1 MAQLRNLRTDID
13 LIADVMG
20 RQVTVEAGGVL
31 DVPDEHLARVSAAN
45 PQLTS
50 LGETEV
56 RLTARA
62 IPLDVERVAVPREYV
77 VGVDPTE
84 PENRPGT
91 LVFSAPG
98 TPEAPV
104 GVASAPLEESTRAA
118 KGARAGSD
126 DAARDVAR
134 RVEEQRQAELQRAAQ
149 RGQQRSGDKK

>member
-1 MAQLRNLRTDID
+1 MAQVRNLRDVAIA
-13 LIADVMG
+13 ADVMG
-20 RQVTVEAGGVL
+20 NTVSVEAGGTV
-31 DVPDEHLARVSAAN
+31 DVPEEHVARVVAAN
-45 PQLTS
+45 PDLTS

-62 IPLDVERVAVPREYV
+62 IPLDVERAAVPRNLV

-104 GVASAPLEESTRAA
+104 GVASAPLEEGTRAA

-126 DAARDVAR
+126 EAARYVAR
-134 RVEEQRQAELQRAAQ
+134 RVEEQRQAELQRATQ
-149 RGQQRSGDKK
+149 RGQQRTGDKK